1 MRLPLPR
8 RPATLAP
15 VTVTLEQIWPA
26 FGLLVE
32 AGPLTL
38 RAMRD
43 GDLPVLAEAAAS
55 GIHAD
60 DLRPFPNAWASGDA
74 VKLGRDLG
82 GRYWKYRATLGSDEW
97 ALPLVARWNG
107 RVVGVQGAEAARYPV
122 LRTPD
127 TFSWLTRDVQGQ
139 GIGTLMRQAVCA
151 LFFDELDAHQVTSG
165 AYADNPA
172 SAAVS
177 RKVGY
182 APNGTKLEL
191 RDNTAALHHK
201 FILDREGFIRP
212 KTPIKIT
219 GASGVRT
226 LLGVAR
232 PTDS

>member
-1 MRLPLPR
+1 M
-8 RPATLAP
+8 
-15 VTVTLEQIWPA
+15 TLEQIWPA
-26 FGLLVE
+26 FSLLVE

-43 GDLPVLAEAAAS
+43 EDLPALAQAAAS
-55 GIHAD
+55 GIHSD
-60 DLRPFPNAWASGDA
+60 DLRPFPNSWASGDA

-82 GRYWKYRATLGSDEW
+82 GRYWKYRASLGSDEW

-107 RVVGVQGAEAARYPV
+107 RVVGVQGAEAAQYPV

-127 TFSWLTRDVQGQ
+127 TFSWLVRDVQGQ
-139 GIGTLMRQAVCA
+139 GLGTLMRQAICA
-151 LFFDELDAHQVTSG
+151 LFFDELDAHQITSG

-191 RDNTAALHHK
+191 RDETAAPHDK

-212 KTPIKIT
+212 TTPITIT
-219 GASGVRT
+219 GASGVRA

-232 PTDS
+232 ALDL